1 MIKYLIFYLMT
12 IPSAYSFFDK
22 PNILPKINLH
32 KINTDKI
39 DISKKLDIQNH
50 FFPFSDND
58 SPVSKLSNI
67 DTHNCLINNFD
78 PEHIK
83 AIIEMK
89 EKEIGKHIVIKI
101 SSLLPHFD
109 GIGHKVL
116 HANNEFISYILG
128 LENMTDGLKKEIIL
142 LSIRIAQ
149 MGDNFGSHL
158 LQMYYDIVDKSL

>member
-1 MIKYLIFYLMT
+1 MIKYLIFYLLT
-12 IPSAYSFFDK
+12 IPSANCFFGK
-22 PNILPKINLH
+22 PNFLP

-50 FFPFSDND
+50 FFPFNDND
-58 SPVSKLSNI
+58 MSADQLSNI

-78 PEHIK
+78 FDHLK

-101 SSLLPHFD
+101 SSFLPHFD

-116 HANNEFISYILG
+116 HANNEFISYILS

-142 LSIRIAQ
+142 FSIRLAQ
-149 MGDNFGSHL
+149 MGDDFGSKL